1 MLPTCNS
8 LLVAWLPLKVSSSF
22 TVDISFSVKAV
33 EKVMWLMNLLYRI
46 QIKVFFKISVNWLAL
61 FSIAWKLLHQ
71 SSDKGRRSLE
81 YVFNS
86 FQIEWAGLAHTH
98 LRHSIKLS
106 QIILSA
112 MQRNVYHKLFHKW
125 RWEDGNFWQKEVTD
139 HCGKS
144 HFPLLSQECFS
155 TKSKQI
161 EHYLLCKSN

>member
-1 MLPTCNS
+1 MASLKSQLLIYSWYKFFCKGCREGNVTYELALQDTDKS
-8 LLVAWLPLKVSSSF
+8 LLQDLCELVG
-22 TVDISFSVKAV
+22 AV
-33 EKVMWLMNLLYRI
+33 FHCM
-46 QIKVFFKISVNWLAL
+46 
-61 FSIAWKLLHQ
+61 KLLHQ

-144 HFPLLSQECFS
+144 HFPLLGQECFS

-161 EHYLLCKSN
+161 KHYLLCKSN